1 MEEAKPFRISKRAV
15 REAFRRVKA
24 NRGAAGV
31 DGQSIEEFEA
41 DLENNLYKLWNRMS
55 SGSYFPPPVQRVEI
69 PKKGEGKKIR
79 PLGIPTVSD
88 RVAQMVCKM
97 YLEPKVEPHFHADSY
112 GYRPNKSAL
121 DAVGKARERCWKYAW
136 VLDVDIKGFFDNID
150 HALLM
155 RAVRKHTDCRWV
167 LLYIKRW
174 LVAPV
179 RMADGSLQNRE
190 KGTPQGSVISPLL
203 ANLFLHYAVDAWM
216 ERTCPSIPFE
226 RYADDIICHCRTE
239 VQAQWLRQQ
248 LEQRL
253 AECGLQLHP
262 EKTRI
267 VYCKRDGR
275 SGTSPNQGFD
285 FLGFTF
291 RPRRAQAPKSGKL
304 FVGFLP
310 AASQEAA
317 NSMRQIIRTWRLQ
330 YRTRQTVEQ
339 LAQWINPVTR
349 GWVHYYGVYY
359 RSALGP
365 IFDYLDRRI
374 ARWARCKY
382 KRLRFNQ
389 RRARKWLQGIRRR
402 QPGLFVHWYLQRS
415 MAGR

>member
-69 PKKGEGKKIR
+69 PKKGEGKKTR

-167 LLYIKRW
+167 LLYIERW

-239 VQAQWLRQQ
+239 LQAQWLRKQ

-275 SGTSPNQGFD
+275 PGTHPNQEFD

-291 RPRRAQAPKSGKL
+291 RPRRAQAPKSGKF

-317 NSMRQIIRTWRLQ
+317 NSMRQTIRTWRLQ

-365 IFDYLDRRI
+365 IFDYLDGRI
-374 ARWARCKY
+374 ARWARRKY
-382 KRLRFNQ
+382 KRLRSNQ

>member
-69 PKKGEGKKIR
+69 PKKGERKRTR

-382 KRLRFNQ
+382 KRLRVNQ

-402 QPGLFVHWYLQRS
+402 QPGLFVHWRLQRS